1 MIAISCA
8 QISRAQSS
16 EELFDFGSSDSVPAA
31 EANYR
36 RADGSGSASGSGD
49 QFETFTEWMTAYN
62 SRVAYRQCMITA
74 NYVESKTLACSNIL
88 QSTLDGDCIG
98 LPSGECDW
106 ILMQYL
112 QTEKEWAAE
121 EEMSEGRQQCACDGS
136 ASDCDTCRDAA
147 QENYFKVLNLA
158 QCDSEVEDCGE
169 ADAMKALLV
178 QSSTYNAV
186 NGVMDTCMET
196 ASGDEAA
203 MKACIDTDM
212 RAALALELNKAVDDI
227 MLQDAMYN
235 SASNAV
241 MNKMN
246 ECAANANSAEVLDT
260 FAAIE
265 LCVSVNA
272 KAQLATSLGMNA
284 DDVSPYMLQDFVQQA
299 AQTRASNQVGSCMD
313 IATNEAERKS
323 CVSGDT
329 LKQTLADSLGK
340 ASITEATLQE
350 FVTEAATSQM
360 TSVVKN
366 CLEAITVT
374 GDEKVAEVTKCR
386 EQTACAALAT
396 SLGKL
401 ATELSSFDCHEMME
415 TAERKQVKDQMRAC
429 VKAVSPTLDEESQ
442 RTARNE
448 CKTANAKA
456 ALAAMTG
463 GDTSSIETSEM
474 DRYILEA
481 ALTEG
486 VPVAMKACMD
496 GIDTSSPEADQAT
509 ARLNCKDA
517 VAKNALAESLGM
529 LPGDVTHEMAE
540 EAIEEASVAAVR
552 KAFKACAKLSAD
564 AKTACL
570 EQASETAARA
580 LGQDQMNPV
589 DMASITENAAIEN
602 MVQGMRACLSS
613 GTTCDWA
620 AIFAEGSGLEA
631 DSADRRGSDTQT
643 VATTD
648 SLKKAAKAML
658 KRNLQ
663 ACAYSN
669 DNAASIVACGKS
681 MGQEAF
687 NTLDSNAQSRI
698 EAIARDVLRR
708 LGANR
713 MKACMSDSSMTKTS
727 CMTNVKTLMQ
737 NFSATEITDTEV
749 EDAMLTE
756 RAAQYSLV
764 FGETGGVGCVGDTD
778 TCLDSASG
786 ATTSMGGELTTK
798 WNEIHFN
805 ARRSAAN
812 LWCSCRDNGGFDETA
827 CKADAQALFEHQGGT
842 DWSASQSGTED
853 LASGYCAGVET
864 TVLRED
870 SYEMIFVFRAACNE
884 IDSSTV
890 LEDVTAAATA
900 VNDDYTVTQDGVP
913 ADFSSRCL
921 LKYSVAMTGGYDAAA
936 AASLAQTT
944 VTATLTSGRLTTST
958 AETSSAQTAS
968 ECSSCIAPTPAPT
981 EETVVHAYTLSTPAS
996 AFDVR
1001 RRSDGEVLRN
1011 ALITAF
1017 AGVAGVSESA
1027 VTIAYLR
1034 AASRR
1039 AGTVVGFAVTGTVS
1053 TTMHASMMSGAFSN
1067 AFVAAA
1073 AAAGVTVEA
1082 PTITVH
1088 CPTGTFTSADGTQ
1101 CLDSLSGDV
1110 DLDSSGEVSDSSNS
1124 DLEHSE
1130 IMYVFYAGAGVL
1142 FVAIV
1147 VGLFIGFR
1155 RYSAPAGALY
1165 DRADDPD
1172 NSRTTQLMAADNY
1185 ESPRSKQ
1192 HRMDRELIE
1201 SCEFESNGV
1210 GVNPVADNVPKRSG
1224 RGSSRS
1230 LYAPA

>member
-1 MIAISCA
+1 MIAMIAIS
-8 QISRAQSS
+8 RAQNS
-16 EELFDFGSSDSVPAA
+16 EDLFDFGSSDSGSATQV
-31 EANYR
+31 
-36 RADGSGSASGSGD
+36 DGSGSASGSGD
-49 QFETFTEWMTAYN
+49 QFPIDFSEWMTTYN

-74 NYVESKTLACSNIL
+74 NYDKVKTLACSNIL
-88 QSTLDGDCIG
+88 QGTIDLECIG
-98 LPSGECDW
+98 LPAGECDW
-106 ILMQYL
+106 IFKQYL

-136 ASDCDTCRDAA
+136 VSDCDTCRSEA
-147 QENYFKVLNLA
+147 QENYFKVLNLD
-158 QCDSEVEDCGE
+158 QCTEDCGE
-169 ADAMKALLV
+169 QDAMKALLV

-186 NGVMDTCMET
+186 NGVMDTCMEA
-196 ASGDEAA
+196 ASGNEAE
-203 MKACIDTDM
+203 MKACIDVTM
-212 RAALALELNKAVDDI
+212 RAALEKELNLDGALDDI
-227 MLQDAMYN
+227 MLQDALYN

-246 ECAANANSAEVLDT
+246 ECAANANAAGVLDKN
-260 FAAIE
+260 AALE
-265 LCVSVNA
+265 QCVSVNA
-272 KAQLATSLGMNA
+272 KAQLATSLGMNPEE
-284 DDVSPYMLQDFVQQA
+284 VSPYMLQDFVQQA
-299 AQTRASNQVGSCMD
+299 AQTRASNQVGSCMQV
-313 IATNEAERKS
+313 ATNDAERKS

-329 LKQTLADSLGK
+329 LKQALADSLGQ
-340 ASITEATLQE
+340 ANITEATLQE
-350 FVTEAATSQM
+350 FVTEAATNQM
-360 TSVVKN
+360 ASVVKN
-366 CLEAITVT
+366 CLSAIDENLT

-386 EQTACAALAT
+386 EETACAALAT

-401 ATELSSFDCHEMME
+401 ASEFSSFDCQEMME

-429 VKAVSPTLDEESQ
+429 VKAVDTTSDDAAQ
-442 RTARNE
+442 RTARNA
-448 CKTANAKA
+448 CKAGSALA

-463 GDTSSIETSEM
+463 GDTSSIKTEEM

-481 ALTEG
+481 AITEG

-496 GIDTSSPEADQAT
+496 GIDTSLEEDDQAT
-509 ARLNCKDA
+509 ARHNCKDA
-517 VAKNALAESLGM
+517 VAKNALAEGLGM
-529 LPGDVTHEMAE
+529 LPGDITHEMAE
-540 EAIEEASVAAVR
+540 EAINEASVAAVR
-552 KAFKACAKLSAD
+552 KAFKACAKLEAD
-564 AKTACL
+564 SKTACL
-570 EQASETAARA
+570 EQASKTAARA
-580 LGQDQMNPV
+580 LGQTQINPV
-589 DMASITENAAIEN
+589 DMASITENAALEN

-613 GTTCDWA
+613 GTTCDFA

-631 DSADRRGSDTQT
+631 DSAGRRGSDTQT
-643 VATTD
+643 VATTV

-669 DNAASIVACGKS
+669 AGDPAKTVVCAKE

-687 NTLDSNAQSRI
+687 DSLDSNAQSRI

-713 MKACMSDSSMTKTS
+713 IKACMSDSSMTKTS
-727 CMTNVKTLMQ
+727 CLTKVKTLVQ
-737 NFSATEITDTEV
+737 SFSATEITDTDI
-749 EDAMLTE
+749 EDGLLAE
-756 RAAQYSLV
+756 RASQYSMV
-764 FGETGGVGCVGDTD
+764 FGQTGGVGCVGDTD
-778 TCLDSASG
+778 TCLDSASD
-786 ATTSMGGELTTK
+786 AVSSMGGEPTAK
-798 WNEIHFN
+798 WNEIQFN

-812 LWCSCRDNGGFDETA
+812 LWCSCRDSGVDETA
-827 CKADAQALFEHQGGT
+827 CEPLAQTLFEQQGGT
-842 DWSASQSGTED
+842 DWVASQRDYTED
-853 LASGYCAGVET
+853 LATGYCAGVET

-870 SYEMIFVFRAACNE
+870 SYEMIFVFTAACSE

-900 VNDDYTVTQDGVP
+900 VNADYTVTQVADP

-944 VTATLTSGRLTTST
+944 ITATLTSGRRTTST

-968 ECSSCIAPTPAPT
+968 ECNSCTAPTPAPT
-981 EETVVHAYTLSTPAS
+981 EATVIHAYTISTPAS

-1001 RRSDGEVLRN
+1001 RLSDGQVLRN
-1011 ALITAF
+1011 SLITAF

-1027 VTIAYLR
+1027 VTIAYIR
-1034 AASRR
+1034 AARRR

-1053 TTMHASMMSGAFSN
+1053 STMHASMMSGAFAN

-1082 PTITVH
+1082 PTIMIH
-1088 CPTGTFTSADGTQ
+1088 CPTGTFINADGTQ
-1101 CLDSLSGDV
+1101 CLDSLSGEV
-1110 DLDSSGEVSDSSNS
+1110 ETTSGEVGDSSNS

-1147 VGLFIGFR
+1147 VGLFIGFK

-1172 NSRTTQLMAADNY
+1172 SSRTTQLMSADNY

-1192 HRMDRELIE
+1192 HRLDRELIE
-1201 SCEFESNGV
+1201 EASLEFNDV
-1210 GVNPVADNVPKRSG
+1210 GVNPVAKRSG